1 MSFSNI
7 VLYLVTY
14 QLNKDWFSR
23 NEIDSFCEI
32 LLSLDSETGLIN
44 ISKFLRSKE
53 SNEFPLIKEITLTG
67 TCNNTCSES
76 SAASDSGVQIID
88 DLHTG
93 MEVGYPV
100 KVDNGDNNGT
110 EIDKGMCNKIL
121 LS

>member
-100 KVDNGDNNGT
+100 KVDNGDNNET
-110 EIDKGMCNKIL
+110 EMDKGMCNKIL

>member
-1 MSFSNI
+1 MSFSN

-14 QLNKDWFSR
+14 QLKKDWFSR
-23 NEIDSFCEI
+23 NEIDSFCEN
-32 LLSLDSETGLIN
+32 LLSLVSETGLIN
-44 ISKFLRSKE
+44 ISKFLRIKE
-53 SNEFPLIKEITLTG
+53 SNEFPLIKEIILTV

-76 SAASDSGVQIID
+76 SAASESGSVQIID

-100 KVDNGDNNGT
+100 KVDDGDDNET